1 MTTPISPPPQWSR
14 RRQEKQRRLERVR
27 GLADGAVLPR
37 ERLVAA
43 LEALI
48 APGDRVVLEGNN
60 QKQADFLSRSLAR
73 VDPGKLHD
81 LHMIMPSVG
90 RPEHLDLFELGI
102 ARKLDFS
109 FSGPQSL
116 RIGQLLEDGL
126 LEIGAIHTYIELYAR
141 LVVDLIPNVALV
153 AGFVADREGNVY
165 TGPSTEDT
173 PALVEPTAFSD
184 GIVIVQV
191 NRIVDDPRDLPRVDI
206 PASWVDFVVEAD
218 QPFYIEPLFTRDPRH
233 IKPVHVLMAMMAI
246 RGIYQ
251 RHNVQSLNH
260 GIGFN
265 TAAIELILPTYGE
278 SLGLKGKIC
287 RHWTLNPHPT
297 LIPAIESGW
306 VESVHC
312 FGTELGM
319 EGYIAQ
325 RPDVFFTGRD
335 GSLRSNRMFCQLAGQ
350 YAVDLFIGATLQV
363 DGDGHSSTVTRGRLA
378 GFGGAPNMGH
388 DPRGRRHST
397 PAWLDMRG
405 EPEALLER
413 GRKLVV
419 QMVLARAAGGEEHR
433 RAGRGVRRAVPAAGA
448 FQELVMNAIAN
459 LAATPCADLGEC
471 LADLAV
477 DALIDEAELSPKPAL
492 VDRRG
497 NGAHADLHL
506 GLMQASALS
515 LWPCFKE
522 MADAAQRH
530 GRIDARLRGV
540 LGQLGRDGEAAM
552 LRTTEGVNTHRG
564 AIWALGLL
572 VAAAALEPRRTQ
584 AGEVAARAG
593 RIALLDDPAAAI
605 GDSHGERVRRRYG
618 VGGAREEARLGFP
631 RAVRHGLPQLWRSRE
646 GGAGEQ
652 NARLDAL
659 LAIMSVLDD
668 TCVLHR
674 AGRVGLA
681 AMQDGARAVLA
692 AGGSASLA
700 GRRRLCELDRRLLA
714 LNASPGGA
722 ADLLAACLFLDR
734 LPAVSGGWAGS
745 L

>member
-1 MTTPISPPPQWSR
+1 MIQTSPPPQWSR
-14 RRQEKQRRLERVR
+14 RRAEKARRLERVR
-27 GLADGAVLPR
+27 HLADGAVLPR
-37 ERLVAA
+37 EHLVRA

-73 VDPGKLHD
+73 VDPGKVHD

-126 LEIGAIHTYIELYAR
+126 LEIGAIHTYIELYSR

-153 AGFVADREGNVY
+153 AGFVADREGNLY

-184 GIVIVQV
+184 GIVIAQV

-206 PASWVDFVVEAD
+206 PASWIDFVVEAD
-218 QPFYIEPLFTRDPRH
+218 RPFYIEPLFTRDPRH

-246 RGIYQ
+246 RGIYE

-278 SLGLKGKIC
+278 SLGLKGRIC

-319 EGYIAQ
+319 ERYIAQ

-397 PAWLDMRG
+397 PAWLDMRP
-405 EPEALLER
+405 EPEALLAR
-413 GRKLVV
+413 GKKLVV
-419 QMVLARAAGGEEHR
+419 QMVETFQDGGKPTFVEQLDAVDVARKANMPLAPVMIYGDDVTHVLTEEGIAYLYKARSLEER
-433 RAGRGVRRAVPAAGA
+433 RAMIAAVAGISPIGLRHDPKDTQRMRREGLIALPEDLGIRRA
-448 FQELVMNAIAN
+448 
-459 LAATPCADLGEC
+459 
-471 LADLAV
+471 
-477 DALIDEAELSPKPAL
+477 DA
-492 VDRRG
+492 
-497 NGAHADLHL
+497 
-506 GLMQASALS
+506 
-515 LWPCFKE
+515 
-522 MADAAQRH
+522 
-530 GRIDARLRGV
+530 
-540 LGQLGRDGEAAM
+540 
-552 LRTTEGVNTHRG
+552 
-564 AIWALGLL
+564 
-572 VAAAALEPRRTQ
+572 
-584 AGEVAARAG
+584 
-593 RIALLDDPAAAI
+593 
-605 GDSHGERVRRRYG
+605 
-618 VGGAREEARLGFP
+618 
-631 RAVRHGLPQLWRSRE
+631 SRE
-646 GGAGEQ
+646 
-652 NARLDAL
+652 
-659 LAIMSVLDD
+659 
-668 TCVLHR
+668 
-674 AGRVGLA
+674 
-681 AMQDGARAVLA
+681 
-692 AGGSASLA
+692 
-700 GRRRLCELDRRLLA
+700 
-714 LNASPGGA
+714 
-722 ADLLAACLFLDR
+722 LLAAKSIGELVDW
-734 LPAVSGGWAGS
+734 SGGLYEPPARFRSW
-745 L
+745 